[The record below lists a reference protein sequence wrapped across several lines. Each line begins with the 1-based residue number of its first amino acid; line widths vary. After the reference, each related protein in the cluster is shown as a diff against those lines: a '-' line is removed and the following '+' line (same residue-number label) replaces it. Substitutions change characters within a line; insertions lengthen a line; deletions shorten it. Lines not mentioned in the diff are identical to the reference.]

1 MPSIKIDGKE
11 YDLETLSKDARGQLT
26 SLQFTEGELARL
38 KAQIAVFTTARNAYS
53 KALKDELEKMQAKN
67 AH

>member
-11 YDLETLSKDARGQLT
+11 YDLDTLPKEARSQLNN
-26 SLQFTEGELARL
+26 LQFTEAEIARL
-38 KAQIAVFTTARNAYS
+38 KAQIAVFSTARLAYS
-53 KALKDELEKMQAKN
+53 QALKNALENIPAKN